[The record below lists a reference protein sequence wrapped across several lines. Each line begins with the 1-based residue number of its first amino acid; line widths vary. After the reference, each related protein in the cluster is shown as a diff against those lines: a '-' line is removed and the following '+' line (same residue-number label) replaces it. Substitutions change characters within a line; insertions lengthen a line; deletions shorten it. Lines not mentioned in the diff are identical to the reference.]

1 MEALNREVSVPTPTP
16 SGIVTPTPG
25 GTCFSAVDDEAAVVK
40 KVAGSGG
47 SEASG
52 SHGPLDLDPAPCGGA
67 KGAQEAKAIPLMAS
81 GPSEIAEATV
91 PSSSTAAEAIPDQ
104 DRVHP
109 SRKFIKNKKMSGAS
123 GGLCLP
129 KAHHQLKQV
138 ITPQC
143 PSEAASSSGDDMLEV
158 VCYF

>member
-1 MEALNREVSVPTPTP
+1 MPIESEKDS
-16 SGIVTPTPG
+16 
-25 GTCFSAVDDEAAVVK
+25 K
-40 KVAGSGG
+40 KKK
-47 SEASG
+47 
-52 SHGPLDLDPAPCGGA
+52 PAE
-67 KGAQEAKAIPLMAS
+67 KGAQEANAIPLMAS
-81 GPSEIAEATV
+81 GPSEVAEATV
-91 PSSSTAAEAIPDQ
+91 PSSSAAAEAIPDQ

-109 SRKFIKNKKMSGAS
+109 GRKLIKTKNKTLSPVVSGAL

-158 VCYF
+158 VCYFGKESRLCQHV